1 MGLASTEQRRRAG
14 QVELIRRRYGLHR
27 NKRCLAVH
35 TAAGRPNQALTDDD
49 LSSEG
54 RVYSRT
60 ERCVLLQWHGQ
71 RLSLS

>member
-14 QVELIRRRYGLHR
+14 QVELIRRRYGLRR

-54 RVYSRT
+54 RGYTAELNVVFYCNGMGR
-60 ERCVLLQWHGQ
+60 G
-71 RLSLS
+71 